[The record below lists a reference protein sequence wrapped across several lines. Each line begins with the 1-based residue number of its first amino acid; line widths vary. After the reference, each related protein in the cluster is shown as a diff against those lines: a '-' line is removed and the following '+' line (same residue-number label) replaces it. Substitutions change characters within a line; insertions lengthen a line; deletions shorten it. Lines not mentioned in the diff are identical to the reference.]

1 MVPDEHSIRNF
12 SNSEGLRKTQRVFSN
27 GRTGMTQSSELDL
40 EAALRDPQAFF
51 AEPKDIAAHPQLSR
65 QSKLALLREWEQY
78 ARRLSVA
85 EAKAWSAVRGICLG
99 ESSRLFREL
108 KCRPTPA
115 DNFRLGPAD
124 LPCFFGPVSA

>member
-1 MVPDEHSIRNF
+1 
-12 SNSEGLRKTQRVFSN
+12 
-27 GRTGMTQSSELDL
+27 MTQSSEFDL

-85 EAKAWSAVRGICLG
+85 EGEGMVGGEGNMLGRVEQAISTLLVVVASAPT
-99 ESSRLFREL
+99 
-108 KCRPTPA
+108 RP
-115 DNFRLGPAD
+115 G
-124 LPCFFGPVSA
+124 

>member
-1 MVPDEHSIRNF
+1 
-12 SNSEGLRKTQRVFSN
+12 
-27 GRTGMTQSSELDL
+27 MTQSSEFDL

-85 EAKAWSAVRGICLG
+85 EGECMAGGEGNMLGRVEQAISTLLVVVASAPT
-99 ESSRLFREL
+99 
-108 KCRPTPA
+108 RP
-115 DNFRLGPAD
+115 G
-124 LPCFFGPVSA
+124 